1 MFDLRAMRQD
11 PEHYIRGV
19 ARKEAGGVEE
29 ILDLDRSWRAQLAE
43 VEELRARR
51 NAASEEIAK
60 KKRAG
65 GDAADD
71 IAAMR
76 RVGERIR
83 EIEEGLKDLEPR
95 IRDLIARLPNVPH
108 ESVPDGD
115 ATHNLELR
123 RVGTP
128 RRFAFTPKAHWDL
141 GVELGMVDF
150 ERASK
155 VSGPRFAFLTG
166 AGARLERALVSF
178 MLDMHTEKHGYT
190 ELFPPFLVN
199 DRSAFGTAQL
209 PKFAEDMFQTTDGYF
224 LIPTAE
230 VPVTN
235 YRREEI
241 MAADELPL
249 RYCAYSACFRSEAGS
264 AGRDTRGLIR
274 NHQFNKVELVHLTT
288 EERSYDE
295 LEILTRDAEDVLQA
309 LELPYRVVVLS
320 TLEMTSASAKTN
332 DLEVW
337 LPSYDTYREIS
348 SCSNFEAYQAR
359 RAEIRYRDAE
369 GRLHYAHTLNGSGVA
384 VGRAWA
390 AIVENYQQEDGS
402 VVIPEALRPYMGGL
416 SAIRPQGA

>member
-11 PEHYIRGV
+11 PEHYVRGV

-29 ILDLDRSWRAQLAE
+29 ILDLDRSWRAQLAG

-51 NAASEEIAK
+51 NAASQEIAQ

-65 GDAADD
+65 EDASGD

-76 RVGERIR
+76 EIGARIR

-95 IRDLIARLPNVPH
+95 IRDLIARLPNIPH

-128 RRFAFTPKAHWDL
+128 RRFTFTPKAHWDL

-209 PKFAEDMFQTTDGYF
+209 PKFANDMFQTTDGYF

-241 MAADELPL
+241 LAADELPL

-274 NHQFNKVELVHLTT
+274 NHQFNKVELVRLAT

-295 LEILTRDAEDVLQA
+295 LEILTKDAEDVLEA

-320 TLEMTSASAKTN
+320 TLEMTSASAKTY

-337 LPSYDTYREIS
+337 LPSYNTYREIS

-359 RAEIRYRDAE
+359 RAEIRYRDAD

-390 AIVENYQQEDGS
+390 AIVENYQEEDGS
-402 VVIPEALRPYMGGL
+402 LVIPDALRPYMGGL
-416 SAIRPQGA
+416 SAIRPQEA

>member
-241 MAADELPL
+241 LAADELPL